1 VPLGSMHPDQR
12 LWMEDISSEDLIM
25 LSVDVLQNMLMEL
38 YKAWKT
44 VTFNWLW
51 GNHWRFTEKKD
62 FDPFRTPEMII
73 YRFLQRL
80 VSDTTIK
87 VNILRERAN
96 VIKSWRIKYIFIH
109 WDWLSEAELKRRAIN
124 DIEDGFYLCYC
135 TGDKHHL
142 RMQEISDRVMRIQTP
157 ALSWP
162 WRFDQSLWMTS
173 QSWAIFFENN
183 TDWLLEFTL
192 KRYR

>member
-1 VPLGSMHPDQR
+1 MHPDQR

-25 LSVDVLQNMLMEL
+25 LSVDVLQNMLVEL

-51 GNHWRFTEKKD
+51 WNHWRFTENKD

-73 YRFLQRL
+73 YRFLQKL

-87 VNILRERAN
+87 VNILREKAN
-96 VIKSWRIKYIFIH
+96 IIKSWKIKYIFLH
-109 WDWLSEAELKRRAIN
+109 WDWFNETELKRRALN
-124 DIEDGFYLCYC
+124 DMEDWFYLCYC
-135 TGDKHHL
+135 SGDKHHL
-142 RMQEISDRVMRIQTP
+142 RMQEVSDRVMWIQTP

-162 WRFDQSLWMTS
+162 WRYDKSLWLTS
-173 QSWAIFFENN
+173 QSWAIFFEKN

-192 KRYR
+192 KRYK